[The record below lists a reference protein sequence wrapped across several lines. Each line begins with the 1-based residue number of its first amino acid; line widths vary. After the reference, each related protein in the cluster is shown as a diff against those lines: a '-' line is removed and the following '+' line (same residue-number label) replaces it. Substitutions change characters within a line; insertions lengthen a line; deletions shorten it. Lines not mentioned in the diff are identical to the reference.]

1 METAYQAMS
10 QHYAWWMML
19 PHEQF
24 RQIIDPENQVCIL
37 LASHWTAVKQIM
49 AVITEAEWKAKD
61 EAAQRASAGNVE
73 LGIIRWLKHLNGLV
87 DVDHA
92 AYNQWPMWVE
102 AQLDRDRGY
111 FGKTR

>member
-1 METAYQAMS
+1 MS

-37 LASHWTAVKQIM
+37 LASHWIAVKQIM
-49 AVITEAEWKAKD
+49 AVITEAEWEAKG
-61 EAAQRASAGNVE
+61 EAAQRASGDGNVE
-73 LGIIRWLKHLNGLV
+73 LGMIRWLKYLNGLV
-87 DVDHA
+87 DAEHA

-102 AQLDRDRGY
+102 AQLDRDRGF

>member
-1 METAYQAMS
+1 MS
-10 QHYAWWMML
+10 KQYAWWMLL

-37 LASHWTAVKQIM
+37 LASHWIALKQIM
-49 AVITEAEWKAKD
+49 AVITEAEWKAKG
-61 EAAQRASAGNVE
+61 ETAQRASGGNVE
-73 LGIIRWLKHLNGLV
+73 LGMIRWLKHLNRLV
-87 DVDHA
+87 NVDHA

-102 AQLDRDRGY
+102 AQLDRDRGF